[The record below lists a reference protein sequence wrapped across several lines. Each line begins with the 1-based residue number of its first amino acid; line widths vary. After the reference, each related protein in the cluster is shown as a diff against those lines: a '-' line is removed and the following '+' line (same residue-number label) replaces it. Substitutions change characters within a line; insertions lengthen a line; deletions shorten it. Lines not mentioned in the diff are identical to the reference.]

1 MTACVETAA
10 APHRL
15 GAAAAPRTRKRTRG
29 VAMGSTDDYEEICRL
44 GEGAFGAVVK
54 TRHRA
59 TGRAVAMKYLVEPG
73 AGHAALLREARFLEA
88 CAANPFVVGSRGLA
102 SDPATAEL
110 CLVMDCGGASLR
122 DALLRHNSLHGGPG
136 PGPTPLPEATVR
148 ATMRQLLTGAKG
160 MHDAHIIH
168 RDIKPENILVG
179 DDRVVRFCDLGLAV
193 RMTEPPPYGPA
204 GTLWYMAPEVLLGKP
219 DYDALVDTWSLGCVM
234 AELIGG
240 SVLFQELDSEDQLR
254 AIFALLGMP
263 NDATWPWFSST
274 AFGAEIPEPERQ
286 LRKCSLLRCKFPEWK
301 LSKEGFDVLSG
312 LLTCNPDKRLTAA
325 AALKR
330 PWFLQDG

>member
-54 TRHRA
+54 ARHRA
-59 TGRAVAMKYLVEPG
+59 TGRAVAMKYLGE
-73 AGHAALLREARFLEA
+73 AGGGNAALLREARFLEA

-102 SDPATAEL
+102 RDPATAEL
-110 CLVMDCGGASLR
+110 CLVMECGGASLR
-122 DALLRHNSLHGGPG
+122 DALPHESPHGGS
-136 PGPTPLPEATVR
+136 TPLPEATAR
-148 ATMRQLLTGAKG
+148 ATMRQLLTGAKRI
-160 MHDAHIIH
+160 HDAHIIH

-204 GTLWYMAPEVLLGKP
+204 GTLWYMAPEVLQGKP
-219 DYDALVDTWSLGCVM
+219 YDHKCDVYSFGILLWETYCCAMAYPNYSLADISYHVVKLVR
-234 AELIGG
+234 A
-240 SVLFQELDSEDQLR
+240 FQVAAR
-254 AIFALLGMP
+254 AARSR
-263 NDATWPWFSST
+263 FSD
-274 AFGAEIPEPERQ
+274 F
-286 LRKCSLLRCKFPEWK
+286 
-301 LSKEGFDVLSG
+301 
-312 LLTCNPDKRLTAA
+312 
-325 AALKR
+325 
-330 PWFLQDG
+330 